1 MSHGKHFM
9 RNGWHILCFQGVY
22 QVPMSKYHANLVDLL
37 KPGEAKTAGNARKPV
52 LTYRAAVLWQPRLQS
67 GAGCSDSWGVR
78 LPALIGITICS
89 TGKIE
94 LRSDRGNVFWEGCRT
109 TRSGTN
115 MRQWGCTPES
125 PLGVFAGQARRIG
138 LTRGLTPFDHKE
150 GLKSCGSLS
159 SSCS

>member
-1 MSHGKHFM
+1 M
-9 RNGWHILCFQGVY
+9 RNGWHILCYQGVY

-89 TGKIE
+89 TGK
-94 LRSDRGNVFWEGCRT
+94 LNCALTGAMSPGRGAEPPGAGRT
-109 TRSGTN
+109 CASRGA
-115 MRQWGCTPES
+115 
-125 PLGVFAGQARRIG
+125 PLNHRLG
-138 LTRGLTPFDHKE
+138 
-150 GLKSCGSLS
+150 
-159 SSCS
+159 